1 MKTKIVL
8 LALFAAFT
16 CFSNSGTAQVDLV
29 PGINYSYNP
38 PGANGIIQIVNMDV
52 CNNGASSAGS
62 FDVALYIYNT
72 GTHNAYVVGDT
83 MLSGINGNSCITI
96 NNWNVNINN
105 TPGVPAGTY
114 QPGEW
119 VNSKHMVTETDTTNN
134 AGLFSGTWTYSPDGI
149 NEISALAKSISVYPN
164 PGNGNYELGIRN
176 GGALTS
182 SSNNN
187 SSSNYESKDKINV
200 EVYTVLGEKVYSNSF
215 NISQRD
221 PFGQNSIF
229 SIDLKSQPNG
239 VYFYKVLA
247 QDGTFITSGKLIK
260 Q

>member
-16 CFSNSGTAQVDLV
+16 CFSNRGTAQVDLV

-38 PGANGIIQIVNMDV
+38 PGANGIIQVVNMDV
-52 CNNGASSAGS
+52 CNNGSGSAGS

-83 MLSGINGNSCITI
+83 VLSGINGNACITI

-105 TPGVPAGTY
+105 TPGIPAGTY

-119 VNSKHMVTETDTTNN
+119 VNSQHNVTETDTNNN
-134 AGLFSGTWTYSPDGI
+134 AGLFSGTWTYSPTGI
-149 NEISALAKSISVYPN
+149 NEMSALAKSISVYPN
-164 PGNGNYELGIRN
+164 PSNGVFQMQSSVVSGQLSVEVYNVVGEKICSTPLSIVN

-182 SSNNN
+182 SPNNN
-187 SSSNYESKDKINV
+187 ATSNCP
-200 EVYTVLGEKVYSNSF
+200 L
-215 NISQRD
+215 
-221 PFGQNSIF
+221 
-229 SIDLKSQPNG
+229 SIDLTNQPNG
-239 VYFYKVLA
+239 VYIYKVLA